1 MFAVIETGG
10 KQYRV
15 EEGAHVTIEKLDEEI
30 GAEVE
35 FDRVLMVANGESV
48 NIGTP
53 LVAGARVT
61 GKVVE
66 QGRHPKLRIIKFKR
80 RKNYLRRA
88 GHRQHFTAVEI
99 TSISQ

>member
-10 KQYRV
+10 KQYCV
-15 EEGAHVTIEKLDEEI
+15 EEGTRVSVEKLEANVGEEL
-30 GAEVE
+30 E
-35 FDRVLMVANGESV
+35 FDNVLMIVDGETV

-53 LVAGARVT
+53 VIADVHVKGRVIEQSRHK
-61 GKVVE
+61 KVKV
-66 QGRHPKLRIIKFKR
+66 LKFKR